1 MILSVVPEFGDLGT
15 MSFSFGMSLLFFIL
29 QAIPLYAIAR
39 RRGIHHAWLAWVPIG
54 NLWILGCVSDQYQYV
69 TRHSIRNK
77 RKKLLTLGLLAVA
90 AAVLVAIL
98 SLEAMM
104 RFAGLA
110 AAYFTNQANW
120 VAIGRSLAGLA
131 LAAIVLSVLEIV
143 LIVCKYM
150 ALYDLFRSCEP
161 ENASVYLLISIFTG
175 VGQVILLM
183 SCRNK
188 DKGMPPRKTPVVEQ
202 REYRADEEEP
212 WENS

>member
-1 MILSVVPEFGDLGT
+1 MILSIVPEVGDLGT
-15 MSFSFGMSLLFFIL
+15 MGFSFGVNLLFFIL
-29 QAIPLYAIAR
+29 QAISLYAIAR

-69 TRHSIRNK
+69 TRHSIRSK
-77 RKKLLTLGLLAVA
+77 RRKLLTLAVLTAA
-90 AAVLVAIL
+90 AAVLVTIL

-110 AAYFTNQANW
+110 MAYFTNQANW
-120 VAIGRSLAGLA
+120 VAIGSGLAGLA
-131 LAAIVLSVLEIV
+131 LAVIVLSVLEII
-143 LIVCKYM
+143 LIVFRCV

-161 ENASVYLLISIFTG
+161 ENAAVYLLISIFTG
-175 VGQVILLM
+175 VGQMILLM
-183 SCRNK
+183 ACRNK

-202 REYRADEEEP
+202 TEYRTDKEEP